1 MSFQRQLTILGLASM
16 ATVTLANPS
25 SDDAE
30 EALEDYWDAREDFLE
45 AERLES
51 RIQLAHG
58 ILGCLAFALFFPMGA
73 VLIRVFPRRIT
84 VWLHAAWQI
93 FTWCIALAVMAM
105 GIWMANGNEYME
117 SYHARIGLV
126 VCCGLA
132 LQPLTGLLH
141 HLRFKRTGGRTLVSY
156 VHIWW
161 GIPLITLGTINGGFG
176 LQLAGSSRT
185 YVIVYGV
192 FAAIIW
198 LGWMG
203 LSFLSQCL
211 KKSKKSPTQSA
222 RKISNDEVP
231 VMRDV
236 TSQEP
241 HAGHK
246 QYV

>member
-1 MSFQRQLTILGLASM
+1 MNFPSRMLLLGLAS
-16 ATVTLANPS
+16 LALAKPDA
-25 SDDAE
+25 DDALE
-30 EALEDYWDAREDFLE
+30 EYWDAREDFLE
-45 AERLES
+45 AERVADN
-51 RIQLAHG
+51 IQTAHG

-73 VLIRVFPRRIT
+73 VLIRIFPRRIT

-105 GIWMANGNEYME
+105 GIWMARGNEYMQ
-117 SYHARIGLV
+117 SYHAKIGLV
-126 VCCGLA
+126 VVSGLV
-132 LQPLTGLLH
+132 LQPFTGLLH
-141 HLRFKRTGGRTLVSY
+141 HLRFKKTGGRTLMSY

-185 YVIVYGV
+185 YTIVYGV

-198 LGWMG
+198 VGWMI

-211 KKSKKSPTQSA
+211 KRSKPSPAHSG
-222 RKISNDEVP
+222 RKISNEEVP

-236 TSQEP
+236 TADEP
-241 HAGHK
+241 HGGHK
-246 QYV
+246 QYA

>member
-1 MSFQRQLTILGLASM
+1 
-16 ATVTLANPS
+16 
-25 SDDAE
+25 
-30 EALEDYWDAREDFLE
+30 
-45 AERLES
+45 
-51 RIQLAHG
+51 
-58 ILGCLAFALFFPMGA
+58 MGA

-84 VWLHAAWQI
+84 VWLHAAWQV
-93 FTWCIALAVMAM
+93 FTLCIALAVMAM

-126 VCCGLA
+126 AVCGLA

-185 YVIVYGV
+185 YMIVYGV

-211 KKSKKSPTQSA
+211 KRSKKSPAQSG
-222 RKISNDEVP
+222 RKISNEEVP

-236 TSQEP
+236 TSDEP
-241 HAGHK
+241 HGGHK
-246 QYV
+246 QYA

>member
-1 MSFQRQLTILGLASM
+1 MNFPSRIIFMGLA
-16 ATVTLANPS
+16 ALALARPDYA
-25 SDDAE
+25 DDALE
-30 EALEDYWDAREDFLE
+30 EYLDAQEDFLE
-45 AERLES
+45 AQRLEANV
-51 RIQLAHG
+51 QTAHG
-58 ILGCLAFALFFPMGA
+58 VLGCLAFALFFPMGA
-73 VLIRVFPRRIT
+73 VLLRVFPRRLT

-93 FTWCIALAVMAM
+93 FTWLIALAVMAM
-105 GIWMANGNEYME
+105 GIWMANGNEYML

-141 HLRFKRTGGRTLVSY
+141 HLRFKKTGGRTLASY

-176 LQLAGSSRT
+176 LELAGSSRT
-185 YVIVYGV
+185 YMIVYGV
-192 FAAIIW
+192 FAAIVW

-211 KKSKKSPTQSA
+211 KRSKMSPAEGA
-222 RKISNDEVP
+222 RKISSEEVP

-236 TSQEP
+236 TNDGP
-241 HAGHK
+241 GVAPK
-246 QYV
+246 QYA